1 MDSCNKTKN
10 KSKMEQQNPTQ
21 IFEKYYQEWLSNP
34 DRMKNG
40 YEYERT
46 FIEMI
51 QQMEKDVF
59 QDSLGKVPENKNRKK
74 KSKPVLE
81 K

>member
-1 MDSCNKTKN
+1 MK
-10 KSKMEQQNPTQ
+10 QQDPTQ
-21 IFEKYYQEWLSNP
+21 IFEKYYQEWLQNP

-40 YEYERT
+40 YDYERT
-46 FIEMI
+46 FIEMM
-51 QQMEKDVF
+51 QQVEKEVF
-59 QDSLGKVPENKNRKK
+59 EESIGEVPENKNRKK

>member
-1 MDSCNKTKN
+1 
-10 KSKMEQQNPTQ
+10 MEQQNPTQ

>member
-1 MDSCNKTKN
+1 MK
-10 KSKMEQQNPTQ
+10 QQCPTQ
-21 IFEKYYQEWLSNP
+21 IFEKHYQEWLANP

-40 YEYERT
+40 YDYERT
-46 FIEMI
+46 FLEMM
-51 QQMEKDVF
+51 QQVEKQVF

>member
-1 MDSCNKTKN
+1 MK
-10 KSKMEQQNPTQ
+10 QQGPTQ
-21 IFEKYYQEWLSNP
+21 IFEKYYQEWLQNP

-40 YEYERT
+40 YDYERT
-46 FIEMI
+46 FIEMM
-51 QQMEKDVF
+51 QQVEKEVF
-59 QDSLGKVPENKNRKK
+59 EESIGEVPENKNRKK